1 MVYHHSRPH
10 PPTIS
15 LIQNWAQLSHIG
27 PFGPRRPDDEPKPKK
42 KDPLFQWKDSY
53 VERPDYE
60 RQFGRP

>member
-15 LIQNWAQLSHIG
+15 LIQNWARLSHIG

-42 KDPLFQWKDSY
+42 KDPLFQ
-53 VERPDYE
+53 
-60 RQFGRP
+60 